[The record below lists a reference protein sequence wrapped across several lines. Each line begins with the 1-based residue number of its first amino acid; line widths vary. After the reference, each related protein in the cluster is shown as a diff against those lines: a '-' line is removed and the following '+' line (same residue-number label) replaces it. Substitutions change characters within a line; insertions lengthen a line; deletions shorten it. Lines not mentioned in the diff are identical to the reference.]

1 MSHTY
6 PQVTIIVY
14 EPVTDKNIFE
24 KSLLQRERNLI
35 TFVERFEIH
44 NIMDRTTIEDAV
56 FPNCPIRN
64 ILARLCDKWSLLVIY
79 TLDKAGKE
87 TVRFKELQR
96 EIPDISQKMLTV
108 TLRTL
113 EDDGYVT
120 RTVYP
125 EVPPRVE
132 YALTDRTHSLMPH
145 INALIEWALENKDA
159 VLKDRKRAKNQP

>member
-1 MSHTY
+1 
-6 PQVTIIVY
+6 
-14 EPVTDKNIFE
+14 
-24 KSLLQRERNLI
+24 
-35 TFVERFEIH
+35 
-44 NIMDRTTIEDAV
+44 MDRTTIEDAV
-56 FPNCPIRN
+56 FPDCPMRN

-79 TLDKAGKE
+79 TLNKASKE

-113 EDDGYVT
+113 EEDGYVT

-132 YALTDRTHSLMPH
+132 YALTHRAYSLLPH
-145 INALIEWALENKDA
+145 INALIEWALENKDDIMQA
-159 VLKDRKRAKNQP
+159 RKDRVGKSAG

>member
-1 MSHTY
+1 
-6 PQVTIIVY
+6 
-14 EPVTDKNIFE
+14 
-24 KSLLQRERNLI
+24 
-35 TFVERFEIH
+35 
-44 NIMDRTTIEDAV
+44 MDRTTIEDAV
-56 FPNCPIRN
+56 FPDCPIRN

-79 TLDKAGKE
+79 TLNKAGKE

-113 EDDGYVT
+113 EEDGYVT

-132 YALTDRTHSLMPH
+132 YALTRRAYSLLPH
-145 INALIEWALENKDA
+145 INALIEWALENKDDIMQA
-159 VLKDRKRAKNQP
+159 RKDRVGKSAG